1 MDSNTTLS
9 PSVQSLEATAI
20 GYPITPR
27 DNTEERSL
35 FAEILISFLKHYDH
49 SVNWKLLDEAFIKTA
64 TLDKVAERIGLKKLC
79 LALQDAIQSGDKIR
93 RKHALILRLE
103 LYTLWKA
110 QGLRGEDLFLKLEL
124 DKIIYNITKT
134 QQYLIWHEYMNML
147 SHENVL
153 KAEFDIITS
162 IFKDGNSWAS
172 LFGFSEHTSNPLV
185 AYFLKATLDFCVL
198 QETPADDVLKLL
210 KVSRNDQELFSDPL
224 LPIWTTYLQ
233 KSSGSASSQV
243 YKKAMDILSK
253 SRSVG
258 TLMKLLHMAGIDKPE
273 NARYLDG
280 LMLFL
285 IDQGVR
291 PVALLVGL
299 LSEDFVAVKPYDL
312 SIMKVLTTPILFLWT
327 QYAHM
332 YYGADKAEVAVVQI
346 LLKSISTEEL
356 KQAVKIA
363 LRDIPNGTPNKEG
376 LVKMEKLLTEDAK
389 SLVDTSL
396 EKLDGMD
403 TKAEHLPEMKTLAVR
418 FCLRS
423 KKWPQEALRM
433 MTLDGT
439 KEPIRNLTDSLSK
452 YRQKREGLH
461 TILRFAM
468 EAEDIITRDI
478 VWHIKQVLFRRYIGY
493 SKTRTYDFL
502 IGNEMDNILDA
513 PNFAFWHEFVM
524 WRDDLSLDGIIKA
537 EVSFIREKYSDDV
550 LVKKFGFI
558 EMAKMTTD
566 SSKRFQ
572 SYANAVVEVLGKKK
586 FLQQILELLELNE
599 DGMDLFTNSVFE
611 KLDVYLRALNI
622 NIDVFAE
629 IYSVGALFKML
640 SAENPPELCR
650 KQYMTDLV
658 EWLKRYHASTAAVLA
673 TLLIDEPFTVSQLT
687 SALERTE
694 QMLNSENDKKFVKS
708 LQVALAQK
716 NKDTS
721 KRPIVLDLS
730 DAPAAASNRRR
741 KMNPTLRIA
750 P

>member
-9 PSVQSLEATAI
+9 PSVQPLEATAI

-27 DNTEERSL
+27 DNTEERSS
-35 FAEILISFLKHYDH
+35 FAEILISFLRQYDH
-49 SVNWKLLDEAFIKTA
+49 SFKWKLLDEAYIKTA
-64 TLDKVAERIGLKKLC
+64 TLDKAAERIGLNKLC
-79 LALQDAIQSGDKIR
+79 LVLQDAIQSEDKIR

-124 DKIIYNITKT
+124 HEINYNILKT

-162 IFKDGNSWAS
+162 FYKDRNSWAS

-185 AYFLKATLDFCVL
+185 AYFLKATLDFCML
-198 QETPADDVLKLL
+198 QKTPADDVLKLL

-224 LPIWTTYLQ
+224 LPIWTTYIQ

-253 SRSVG
+253 SRRVG
-258 TLMKLLHMAGIDKPE
+258 SLMKLLHMAGIDKPE

-299 LSEDFVAVKPYDL
+299 LSEDFVAVGSYHL

-346 LLKSISTEEL
+346 LLKAISKEEL
-356 KQAVKIA
+356 KEAVEIA
-363 LRDIPNGTPNKEG
+363 LRDIPDGTPNKAG

-389 SLVDTSL
+389 SLVFTSL
-396 EKLDGMD
+396 EKLDGVD
-403 TKAEHLPEMKTLAVR
+403 TEAEHLPEMETMAYCR
-418 FCLRS
+418 
-423 KKWPQEALRM
+423 
-433 MTLDGT
+433 T
-439 KEPIRNLTDSLSK
+439 
-452 YRQKREGLH
+452 REGLH

-478 VWHIKQVLFRRYIGY
+478 VWHIKQVLF
-493 SKTRTYDFL
+493 SRTYDFL

-524 WRDDLSLDGIIKA
+524 WRDNLSLDETIKA
-537 EVSFIREKYSDDV
+537 EVSFIRETYSDDI

-611 KLDVYLRALNI
+611 KLDVSLRALKI
-622 NIDVFAE
+622 NIDVFVE
-629 IYSVGALFKML
+629 IYPVGLLFKML

-658 EWLKRYHASTAAVLA
+658 EWLKRYHASPAAVLV

-687 SALERTE
+687 SALERTK

-708 LQVALAQK
+708 LQKVLKSISKKIANK
-716 NKDTS
+716 NKQS
-721 KRPIVLDLS
+721 VEKELS
-730 DAPAAASNRRR
+730 TNLMKEFHTNLAKVNV
-741 KMNPTLRIA
+741 
-750 P
+750 